1 VNRANI
7 NFKAQVFFLDK
18 INSNLYGAFS
28 MPSVMPKNAA
38 GCLLLVCLVLF
49 MAGVSFSDPG
59 DDCTIYGSLKING
72 QDASIGSRL
81 EAYID
86 GEKIVSD
93 ETNQSGQYS
102 LTIPKY
108 DPANPDQKG
117 YNSESDVVV
126 IKVDGRDAEP
136 TVNPQPGSMK
146 INLEVK
152 TSLNVKLTTWGKI
165 KALFK

>member
-1 VNRANI
+1 
-7 NFKAQVFFLDK
+7 
-18 INSNLYGAFS
+18 
-28 MPSVMPKNAA
+28 MPSISPKNVA
-38 GCLLLVCLVLF
+38 GCLLVLGLVIL

-59 DDCTIYGSLKING
+59 EDCTIYGNLKING
-72 QDASIGSRL
+72 QDASIGRTL

-93 ETNQSGQYS
+93 ETTQSGQYS
-102 LTIPKY
+102 LTIPRY
-108 DPANPDQKG
+108 DPADPDQKG
-117 YNSESDVVV
+117 YSSSADVVV
-126 IKVDGRDAEP
+126 IKVDGREAEP
-136 TVNPQPGSMK
+136 TINPSPGSMK